1 MAMKPASYDPET
13 IKTLQRALDLAW
25 DALPAERRLRT
36 SRVAL
41 AGRILTVAAKGERD
55 LARLKAA
62 AIIELVPAD
71 QPPELPSPPLQPNGT
86 AA

>member
-1 MAMKPASYDPET
+1 MKAASYDPET
-13 IKTLQRALDLAW
+13 IKTLQLALDMAW
-25 DALPAERRLRT
+25 DILSPERRQRT

-41 AGRILTVAAKGERD
+41 AERILTLAARGERD

-62 AIIELVPAD
+62 AILELVP
-71 QPPELPSPPLQPNGT
+71 PPDLPSPPLQPNGT

>member
-1 MAMKPASYDPET
+1 MKAASYDPET
-13 IKTLQRALDLAW
+13 IKTLQLALDMAW
-25 DALPAERRLRT
+25 DTLSPERRQRT

-41 AGRILTVAAKGERD
+41 AERILTLAARGERD

-62 AIIELVPAD
+62 AILELVPPAD
-71 QPPELPSPPLQPNGT
+71 LPSPPLQPNGT

>member
-1 MAMKPASYDPET
+1 MKPASYDPET
-13 IKTLQRALDLAW
+13 VKTLQLALDLAW
-25 DALPAERRLRT
+25 EALSAERRLRT

-41 AGRILTVAAKGERD
+41 AERILTLAAKGERN

-62 AIIELVPAD
+62 AVIELVSAD
-71 QPPELPSPPLQPNGT
+71 QPSEVPSPPLQPNGT

>member
-1 MAMKPASYDPET
+1 MKPASYDPET

-25 DALPAERRLRT
+25 DALSPERRQRT

-41 AGRILTVAAKGERD
+41 AGRILKLAANGERN

-62 AIIELVPAD
+62 ATMELIASDVPPD
-71 QPPELPSPPLQPNGT
+71 LPSPPLQPNG
-86 AA
+86 AVGR